1 MRGRTRR
8 GCSLGL
14 LLPALALAALLC
26 FFSALSN
33 LEQGRS
39 AEGKLQLE
47 EALRRATAACYAAE
61 GGYPPDLQYL
71 KDHYGIQVD
80 ETRYTVIYDSFASNL
95 MPDITVLESEP

>member
-14 LLPALALAALLC
+14 LLPALALAAL
-26 FFSALSN
+26 
-33 LEQGRS
+33 
-39 AEGKLQLE
+39 QLE

-61 GGYPPDLQYL
+61 GVYPPDLQYL